1 MRRTLLHS
9 WNTTLA
15 MISLYS
21 KLIRRHVTRSVAA
34 NPPSEKKPVFNFG
47 PALNR
52 RTLVIP
58 GNVDDARVSF
68 TGSFKN
74 QGYIQ
79 HWFRSGMN
87 PALPSGGIW
96 VNRSGESVG
105 IQYGRLIG
113 DQSASSS
120 GLSTAS
126 PPKAIRQLIK
136 DLWEGSISFLR
147 AGSFR
152 FRTGHD
158 DGAPPLCAPDRHL
171 SGRGREFEPSCCH
184 SIEYRSTPPT
194 AP

>member
-1 MRRTLLHS
+1 LFDEAHFASLTGYDLGHDIALLEVDPASVKRYVTL
-9 WNTTLA
+9 
-15 MISLYS
+15 
-21 KLIRRHVTRSVAA
+21 SVAA
-34 NPPSEKKPVFNFG
+34 NPPSEKKPVFNFD

-105 IQYGRLIG
+105 IQHGRLIG
-113 DQSASSS
+113 DQSAPPPC
-120 GLSTAS
+120 LSMAS
-126 PPKAIRQLIK
+126 PPKAIRQLISK
-136 DLWEGSISFLR
+136 RGI
-147 AGSFR
+147 AK
-152 FRTGHD
+152 T
-158 DGAPPLCAPDRHL
+158 
-171 SGRGREFEPSCCH
+171 SGLGD
-184 SIEYRSTPPT
+184 
-194 AP
+194 